1 MSCNVK
7 VISVAIV
14 FSTRCAI
21 CCLTAIFS
29 LIYHFR
35 GFLIA
40 ELSQE
45 RGKGNIGPNMFI
57 VKATDN
63 LA

>member
-1 MSCNVK
+1 M
-7 VISVAIV
+7 
-14 FSTRCAI
+14 
-21 CCLTAIFS
+21 
-29 LIYHFR
+29 